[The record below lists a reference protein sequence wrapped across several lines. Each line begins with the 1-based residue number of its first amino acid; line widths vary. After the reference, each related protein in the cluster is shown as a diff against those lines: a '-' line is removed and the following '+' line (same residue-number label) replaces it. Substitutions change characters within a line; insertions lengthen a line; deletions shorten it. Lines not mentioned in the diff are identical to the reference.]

1 MAEEVKKTETNKIGL
16 AALIA
21 SIGIPL
27 AQLMVGYIQNN
38 TTQNQNTVLE
48 KERRRLEVTKL
59 FLDNYVDKK
68 SDVQIAT
75 IQIMKALDPTFFIA
89 IEDGLKETS
98 HSDTVKASI
107 RKATVE
113 AATEISENNSNHKNV
128 KVNKVLSAKKF
139 QTQGL
144 DLLNKGDKKSAQ
156 KLFDKANQEY
166 PIYQT
171 ITLPPSSNGFSEKE
185 MKAMQKKMDKELD
198 KMMEQK
204 MDNLEKSTGGKW
216 QRIN

>member
-1 MAEEVKKTETNKIGL
+1 MAEEVKKTEASKIGL
-16 AALIA
+16 ATLIA
-21 SIGIPL
+21 SIDIPL
-27 AQLMVGYIQNN
+27 AQLMVGYLQN
-38 TTQNQNTVLE
+38 TTTQSQNVILE
-48 KERRRLEVTKL
+48 KERQRLEVTKL

-107 RKATVE
+107 RRATVE
-113 AATEISENNSNHKNV
+113 AATEISESNANNKNAKV
-128 KVNKVLSAKKF
+128 KRVLSAKKF
-139 QTQGL
+139 ETEGFE
-144 DLLNKGDKKSAQ
+144 LLNKGDKKSAQ
-156 KLFDKANQEY
+156 KFFDKAYKEY
-166 PIYQT
+166 PIYQKLT
-171 ITLPPSSNGFSEKE
+171 PSSNGFTDKD

-204 MDNLEKSTGGKW
+204 MDNLDKSSGGKW
-216 QRIN
+216 KRIN

>member
-1 MAEEVKKTETNKIGL
+1 MAEEAKKTETSKIGI

-27 AQLMVGYIQNN
+27 AQLMVGYLQN
-38 TTQNQNTVLE
+38 TTTQSQNAILE

-107 RKATVE
+107 RRATVE
-113 AATEISENNSNHKNV
+113 AATEISESNANNKNAKV
-128 KVNKVLSAKKF
+128 KRVLSANKL

-144 DLLNKGDKKSAQ
+144 DLLSKGDKKNAQ
-156 KLFDKANQEY
+156 KFFDKANQEY

-171 ITLPPSSNGFSEKE
+171 TILPPSSNGFTNKD
-185 MKAMQKKMDKELD
+185 MKDIQKKMDKQLDELM
-198 KMMEQK
+198 KQK
-204 MDNLEKSTGGKW
+204 MDNLEKSSGGKW
-216 QRIN
+216 KRIN